1 MDAEAPDRYTDLCT
15 GKLNTMAEEPAGSL
29 TPELEKQIDT
39 ILRKMQ
45 DAEAI
50 VRCTIDRHSSAWKTL
65 ETEPSEVAAKEL
77 MDAANAMA
85 SAMPVLEAATKE
97 FDEFLESQGI
107 DPDQLEQP
115 IPKQKNRLWQKDLS
129 PNVIPN
135 DADDIETVLQRGLP
149 KLLQHFPHSWLRRQL
164 ERGELDMRTRGIEP
178 PFLLGN
184 ISAEP
189 ETRNRFGYGLVLAI
203 ALIERDP
210 HFDMYEAPT
219 LVPQIAM
226 LCEMLPAL
234 ERVEGGIDKL
244 KELRKA
250 PGIEVD
256 SRIYEL
262 LVAARAAEM
271 GRTVSFVPTQP
282 GSTSPDLR
290 VHDMHF
296 PVVVE
301 CKLQSRRAEVEVR
314 AVNLLREIRQRLHG
328 LKQTDNSLLGD
339 LCLQFT
345 SSVVAIRADD
355 VFKDL
360 LAIWSGLNPF
370 TTQHFSWGAAHWKH
384 LPTDVYLP
392 RELKAF
398 CPLYIREVL
407 PKYSDDSWDGFLML
421 VSSQYGPFAES
432 VRMPLCVRWRLENP
446 ADETALARNV
456 VRHLSE
462 AIQQI
467 PPGEAGIL
475 YIGFLDSLRPA
486 IADRR
491 TEVIIDSIP
500 EFGHTKRSVIAPMA
514 EINRLYP
521 HVMDHGMPGLIESA
535 IPATQDKERML
546 HRYFPTLVFTRGDGT
561 DAEDS

>member
-1 MDAEAPDRYTDLCT
+1 
-15 GKLNTMAEEPAGSL
+15 MADETASSL
-29 TPELEKQIDT
+29 PPELEAQLDAIF
-39 ILRKMQ
+39 RKMQ
-45 DAEAI
+45 DAEAV
-50 VRCTIDRHSSAWKTL
+50 VRSTIDRHSSAWKTL
-65 ETEPSEVAAKEL
+65 ETDPSEVAAKEL
-77 MDAANAMA
+77 TEAAAAMA

-97 FDEFLESQGI
+97 FDGFLETQGI
-107 DPDQLEQP
+107 DPDQLEQSM
-115 IPKQKNRLWQKDLS
+115 PKQKNRLWQKDLG
-129 PNVIPN
+129 PDVIPR
-135 DADDIETVLQRGLP
+135 DVDDIETILERGLP
-149 KLLQHFPHSWLRRQL
+149 KLLQHFPSSWVRRQL
-164 ERGELDMRTRGIEP
+164 ERGEPVTRD
-178 PFLLGN
+178 
-184 ISAEP
+184 
-189 ETRNRFGYGLVLAI
+189 RFGYGVVLAI
-203 ALIERDP
+203 ALIEEDP

-219 LVPQIAM
+219 LVPQIAR

-234 ERVEGGIDKL
+234 ERVEGGIEKL
-244 KELRKA
+244 RELRKA

-271 GRTVSFVPTQP
+271 GRTVSFVGTQP
-282 GSTSPDLR
+282 GATTPDLR

-314 AVNLLREIRQRLHG
+314 ATNLMREVRKRLHDH
-328 LKQTDNSLLGD
+328 KQMNQALLGD

-345 SSVVAIRADD
+345 SPVADIRPDD
-355 VFKDL
+355 VFADL
-360 LAIWSGLNPF
+360 LSMWNGLNPF
-370 TTQHFSWGAAHWKH
+370 IIRQFAWGTARWRH
-384 LPTDVYLP
+384 LPTDIALP
-392 RELKAF
+392 MELKAF
-398 CPLYIREVL
+398 CPLYIRQVL
-407 PKYSDDSWDGFLML
+407 PEYQEEGWDGFLMF
-421 VSSQYGPFAES
+421 VKNQFGPFAES
-432 VRMPLCVRWRLENP
+432 VKMPLCVRWRLENA
-446 ADETALARNV
+446 ADEAALARNV

-491 TEVIIDSIP
+491 TEVIIDALP

-521 HVMDHGMPGLIESA
+521 HVMDHGLPDLIESA
-535 IPATQDKERML
+535 IPATQDKERAL

-561 DAEDS
+561 DAADNHAGQ